1 MPLFVADW
9 TVEGMAQER
18 MMEFERFLQIAA
30 DRVSSRGT
38 SVRYMRFKYVPKQ
51 GRCIFL
57 FEADDVEAVR
67 LVNQI
72 AQAPFAQIGLAV
84 EFYRADERTQVN
96 DKGPGEEAG

>member
-9 TVEGMAQER
+9 TVESMTGER
-18 MMEFERFLQIAA
+18 MLEFRRLLQGAA

-38 SVRYMRFKYVPKQ
+38 AVRYVRFTYLPEQ
-51 GRCIFL
+51 GRCICL

-67 LVNQI
+67 AINQI

-84 EFYRADERTQVN
+84 EYFRANEGTQVTN
-96 DKGPGEEAG
+96 KALGGEAG